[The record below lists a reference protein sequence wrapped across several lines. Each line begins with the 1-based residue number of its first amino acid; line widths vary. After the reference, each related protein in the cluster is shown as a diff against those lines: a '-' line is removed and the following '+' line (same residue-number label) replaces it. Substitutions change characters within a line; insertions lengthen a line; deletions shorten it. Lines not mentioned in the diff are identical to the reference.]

1 MDIKKY
7 KRDFGFLALAISLII
22 IWYLGRYAH
31 LDISFLKNLLGKLPF
46 AFSGAVFIL
55 LYVVVTFFI
64 FLSKD
69 LFWLVAALLF
79 GPYWGTLFI
88 CIAETINAGVLFY
101 LARFLGRGYVED
113 KLSRRYK
120 YLDEKLGGISII
132 WLFVFRA
139 APLIPFRFLDLA
151 AGLTKMRFK
160 KYLLSVILG
169 TPVKMFWI
177 EYILCAVG
185 QSIFNNPG
193 ILRAY
198 LLSNKPLLLFSF
210 IYVILAV
217 LAIFKIR
224 ARR

>member
-7 KRDFGFLALAISLII
+7 KRDFGFGALVITLIL
-22 IWYLGRYAH
+22 IWYLGRYTH
-31 LDISFLKNLLGKLPF
+31 LDISFLKHLLEKLTPTLS
-46 AFSGAVFIL
+46 AAVYIL

-64 FLSKD
+64 FFSKD

-79 GPYWGTLFI
+79 GPYWGALFI
-88 CIAETINAGVLFY
+88 CIAETINAGILFY

-120 YLDEKLGGISII
+120 YLDEKLGRISII

-151 AGLTKMRFK
+151 AGLTKMKFR
-160 KYLLSVILG
+160 KYLLAVILG
-169 TPVKMFWI
+169 TPVKMLWI

-185 QSIFNNPG
+185 QSIFNNPDA
-193 ILRAY
+193 LRAY
-198 LLSNKPLLLFSF
+198 LLSNRPLLLFSF
-210 IYVILAV
+210 IYIILV
-217 LAIFKIR
+217 VMAIFKIG
-224 ARR
+224 AKE